1 MNIEF
6 VNSVEKWG
14 YTIEPY
20 TEEPVLM
27 DDGYFYNGMRIEG
40 RFYHSFELGRFPLD
54 QHELDIRVENVE
66 YSNEALLFVPM
77 ESTSLIRP
85 DFKMPGWNIV
95 SSRMDT
101 HANFYE
107 TDFGEGKK
115 RAYSNFT
122 FGITIARPLSYFLL
136 KLLLPLMV
144 VILAS
149 LGTLFLDPSF
159 TDTRISLPIGGLLTS
174 VFLQQSYSSALPD
187 VGYMVLMDKIYLLSY
202 ILISLII
209 LKVILSGNRLIQRK
223 TDPFSQ
229 KIKALDQRLA
239 LLFTAIYLSGILALV
254 LIT

>member
-1 MNIEF
+1 
-6 VNSVEKWG
+6 
-14 YTIEPY
+14 
-20 TEEPVLM
+20 
-27 DDGYFYNGMRIEG
+27 
-40 RFYHSFELGRFPLD
+40 
-54 QHELDIRVENVE
+54 
-66 YSNEALLFVPM
+66 
-77 ESTSLIRP
+77 
-85 DFKMPGWNIV
+85 
-95 SSRMDT
+95 
-101 HANFYE
+101 
-107 TDFGEGKK
+107 
-115 RAYSNFT
+115 
-122 FGITIARPLSYFLL
+122 
-136 KLLLPLMV
+136 MV

-187 VGYMVLMDKIYLLSY
+187 VGYMVLMDKIYLLRY

-254 LIT
+254 LITWNPLFRLILIAKDLTGISSNILLPFIWNQSVSGDNCHRLNQTIRLINCCLIFIPDVAFWG